1 MLKKLNDAMDY
12 IEAHL
17 EDEFLLEKIS
27 EHINVSDYHFRK
39 IFFALTNMTLNEYV
53 KNRRLSEANKELLQG
68 AQVTDVAYQYGYQSV
83 DGFTR
88 AFKKWSGILPSQ
100 VAKLKQC
107 KSCQKLQ
114 FVVTMKGGT
123 LMEYKIVEKPAFT
136 FAGVSKRVP
145 LQYEGVNN
153 AILELAQSITQEQKN
168 NLSGWAKHMI
178 ETVKTEVNYTLT
190 AQLLKE
196 LSGKEE
202 TSELLAII
210 EMREDRLENVALSSN
225 PFIVLFDRPSNK
237 GNLGTMIRSC
247 DALGVDMLI
256 ITGHAVDLYEPD
268 VIVSA
273 MGSFFNLPV
282 IRIIH
287 NEDLYKFVES
297 LRIKYPGFKIIG
309 TTAHHEKPIYHE
321 DLKTPVMLMMGNETM
336 GLNKAFK
343 EYCDVLCTIPMAE
356 DSYASSFNVSCAA
369 SIMMYEIV
377 RQRMN

>member
-1 MLKKLNDAMDY
+1 
-12 IEAHL
+12 
-17 EDEFLLEKIS
+17 
-27 EHINVSDYHFRK
+27 
-39 IFFALTNMTLNEYV
+39 
-53 KNRRLSEANKELLQG
+53 
-68 AQVTDVAYQYGYQSV
+68 
-83 DGFTR
+83 
-88 AFKKWSGILPSQ
+88 
-100 VAKLKQC
+100 
-107 KSCQKLQ
+107 
-114 FVVTMKGGT
+114 
-123 LMEYKIVEKPAFT
+123 
-136 FAGVSKRVP
+136 
-145 LQYEGVNN
+145 
-153 AILELAQSITQEQKN
+153 
-168 NLSGWAKHMI
+168 MI

-287 NEDLYKFVES
+287 NEDLYKFV
-297 LRIKYPGFKIIG
+297 R
-309 TTAHHEKPIYHE
+309 KP
-321 DLKTPVMLMMGNETM
+321 
-336 GLNKAFK
+336 
-343 EYCDVLCTIPMAE
+343 
-356 DSYASSFNVSCAA
+356 
-369 SIMMYEIV
+369 
-377 RQRMN
+377 